1 MLKLSQWSK
10 SFKNNCVLNDIN
22 LEVATGHVLTIIGAS
37 GSGKSTLLRTINFL
51 EPADSGIMQIGEIT
65 RDVSQVTNK
74 DILAIRRQTAM
85 VFQNYALFSKKTALE
100 NVMESLVMVKKIPKA
115 EAQTIAEGYLEM
127 VGMKDRIHYYPSKLS
142 GGQKQRVGIARALA
156 IKPEVILFDEPTSAL
171 DPELVG
177 GILDLIQ
184 EIAHNET
191 TMIMVTHEMNFAK
204 QVSDQVIFLDQ
215 GRILEQ
221 GSPDQIFEHPREER
235 TAQFIQGITSY

>member
-221 GSPDQIFEHPREER
+221 GSPDQIFDHPREER